1 MKICITTSEMSQLQ
15 YQLGEG
21 KCKQRSFVVDIPNEN
36 IPQGL
41 QDFLKLREEDSSFR
55 RYSNID
61 SITVVEE

>member
-41 QDFLKLREEDSSFR
+41 QEFFKTREEDSTFKR
-55 RYSNID
+55 FSNVD
-61 SITVVEE
+61 SITMVEE